1 MDRIKVYDSR
11 SIHLIDDMGNRI
23 TADEFIEYFTNTL
36 NRIIEKY
43 QVSEDQVKVDCE
55 SDTFYDQCVNL
66 TFMRYETDAEKNILI
81 HKNQVNKE
89 QELKQLKMLVD
100 KYKDDVLEYLKH
112 D

>member
-1 MDRIKVYDSR
+1 
-11 SIHLIDDMGNRI
+11 
-23 TADEFIEYFTNTL
+23 
-36 NRIIEKY
+36 
-43 QVSEDQVKVDCE
+43 
-55 SDTFYDQCVNL
+55 
-66 TFMRYETDAEKNILI
+66 MRYETDAEKNILI

>member
-1 MDRIKVYDSR
+1 MDRIKIYDCK
-11 SIHLIDDMGNRI
+11 SIHLIDDMGNHI

-43 QVSEDQVKVDCE
+43 QVSEDQVKVACE
-55 SDTFYDQCVNL
+55 SDTFYDQCVDL
-66 TFMRYETDAEKNILI
+66 RFMRYETDAEKNTRI

-89 QELKQLKMLVD
+89 HELKQLKTLVD
-100 KYKDDVLEYLKH
+100 KYKDAVLEYLKH